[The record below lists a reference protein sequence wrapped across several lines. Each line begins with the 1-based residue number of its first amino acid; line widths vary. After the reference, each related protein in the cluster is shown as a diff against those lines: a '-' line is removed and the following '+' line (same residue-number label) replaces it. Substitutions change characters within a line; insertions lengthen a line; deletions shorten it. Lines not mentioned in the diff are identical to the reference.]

1 MTFKI
6 PPGRGLLRF
15 AGILF
20 IQLILLYPVAFG
32 TSMLSLY
39 DEGIKLNPDYQLK
52 RMSNGEVVVTSR
64 NPNENAVK
72 HTFTDLY
79 ADLLLGLYRRQ
90 DVNFII
96 GSLAKK
102 YYLSDDEC
110 RREIKHAV
118 NVLSEW
124 NIILRQDQMALR

>member
-1 MTFKI
+1 MSNKI
-6 PPGRGLLRF
+6 SRGKALFRF

-20 IQLILLYPVAFG
+20 LQFILLSPVAFG
-32 TSMLSLY
+32 RASLSFY

-64 NPNENAVK
+64 NPNENTVK

-96 GSLAKK
+96 DSLAKK

-110 RREIKHAV
+110 RREVKHAV

-124 NIILRQDQMALR
+124 NIILRQDQLASR